1 MVANKT
7 GEIVLAFLDKLHR
20 EGKTII
26 MVTHDPDLAK
36 KHAEVIY
43 WLKDESDRFEE
54 TTVLVDKSIDLACIS
69 IKAGI
74 GNKVFDIGIF
84 LFKNHI
90 LLKNMLISYTPLKR
104 NL

>member
-1 MVANKT
+1 V
-7 GEIVLAFLDKLHR
+7 GEIPEQVFR
-20 EGKTII
+20 EMTIQMFWEYYI
-26 MVTHDPDLAK
+26 SV
-36 KHAEVIY
+36 VIY